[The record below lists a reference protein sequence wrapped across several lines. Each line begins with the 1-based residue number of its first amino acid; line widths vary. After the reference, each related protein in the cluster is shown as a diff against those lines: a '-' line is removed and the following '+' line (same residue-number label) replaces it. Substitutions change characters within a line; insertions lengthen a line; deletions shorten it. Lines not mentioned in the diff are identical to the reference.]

1 MRGGF
6 EHQLILQPIAAHFR
20 SLPGA
25 EVHEEYQVGPTPAFG
40 AVDLFILWKTHR
52 IVVEIELTSRRVV
65 WDIDKALGLDA
76 SHLFIVMP
84 TAKAV
89 TAARRRVAGAGPFRG
104 PKTFSIL
111 PFGPGLR
118 RIRDCFPL
126 ISNPILTGNQI
137 PNRSNILSE
146 IKR

>member
-1 MRGGF
+1 AVL
-6 EHQLILQPIAAHFR
+6 ELAN

-40 AVDLFILWKTHR
+40 AVDLFTLWKAHR

-65 WDIDKALGLDA
+65 WDIHKALGLDA

-89 TAARRRVAGAGPFRG
+89 IAARRRIRGAGPFRG

-137 PNRSNILSE
+137 PNRFNILWE
-146 IKR
+146 VKR

>member
-6 EHQLILQPIAAHFR
+6 GHQLIIEPIAAHFR

-40 AVDLFILWKTHR
+40 AVDLLARWESHR

-89 TAARRRVAGAGPFRG
+89 ITARRRVRGAGPTRK

-111 PFGPGLR
+111 PFGPALR

-126 ISNPILTGNQI
+126 ISNPIPPGNQI
-137 PNRSNILSE
+137 PNRSNIFSE
-146 IKR
+146 MKR

>member
-6 EHQLILQPIAAHFR
+6 EHQLILEPIAAHFR

-40 AVDLFILWKTHR
+40 AVDLFTLWKSHR
-52 IVVEIELTSRRVV
+52 IVVEIELTSRRVM

-76 SHLFIVMP
+76 TYLFIVMP

-89 TAARRRVAGAGPFRG
+89 IAARRRVRGAGPFRG

-111 PFGPGLR
+111 PFGPALR

-137 PNRSNILSE
+137 PNRSNIFSE
-146 IKR
+146 VKR

>member
-6 EHQLILQPIAAHFR
+6 EHQLILEPIAAHFR

-25 EVHEEYQVGPTPAFG
+25 EVHEEYQVGPIPAFG
-40 AVDLFILWKTHR
+40 AVDLFTVWQAHR

-76 SHLFIVMP
+76 SHLFVVMP

-89 TAARRRVAGAGPFRG
+89 IAARRRVRGAGPFRG

-111 PFGPGLR
+111 PFGPALR

-126 ISNPILTGNQI
+126 ISNPIPPGNQI
-137 PNRSNILSE
+137 PNRSNIFWE
-146 IKR
+146 VKR